1 MFIFLVAFSQ
11 DIKAIRAV
19 GEHLAGALLHEGFE
33 VSFIRKTPW
42 HGYLYAASLT
52 DQGRR
57 KRSGGSA
64 DGAARSGRSSRTS
77 RAED

>member
-1 MFIFLVAFSQ
+1 MRLGLRADTGQ
-11 DIKAIRAV
+11 IKTAV
-19 GEHLAGALLHEGFE
+19 HVPGEHLAEALLHKGFE

-57 KRSGGSA
+57 KRSGGPA
-64 DGAARSGRSSRTS
+64 DGAARSGRTS